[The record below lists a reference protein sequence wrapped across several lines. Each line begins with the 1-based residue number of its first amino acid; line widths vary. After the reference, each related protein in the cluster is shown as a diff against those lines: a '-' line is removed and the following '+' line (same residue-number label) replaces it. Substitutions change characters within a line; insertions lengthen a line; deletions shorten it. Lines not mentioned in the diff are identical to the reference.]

1 MYILNLYNIAVGYD
15 TPGDDNIIYY
25 YTKLPIVHGK
35 HFCTNSFIIYRF

>member
-15 TPGDDNIIYY
+15 TPAGDDNIIYY

-35 HFCTNSFIIYRF
+35 RFAQILS